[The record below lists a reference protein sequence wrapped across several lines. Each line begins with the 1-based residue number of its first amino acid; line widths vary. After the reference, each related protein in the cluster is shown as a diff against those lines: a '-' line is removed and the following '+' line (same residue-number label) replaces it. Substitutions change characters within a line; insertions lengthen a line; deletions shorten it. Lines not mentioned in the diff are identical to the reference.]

1 MKFNNYIFFIVVF
14 IGLIACNK
22 NVQSNNSASE
32 DVAAKINTSEL
43 TKEELLSRMPKALSG
58 EDSIVFKTNL
68 INHWASDE
76 VFYQQAIKYLSED
89 EITIDK
95 EVEAYKHELIAFK
108 FQQKLIAE
116 KLDTLITDAQIETYY
131 NANAESFMLKSNIVK
146 VLYIKTPITI
156 PNIEKFKKLCY
167 SSNPK
172 DLAQLNDLCIQYAN
186 NFYMND
192 NTWLLFDDLK
202 KEMYQLNETPE
213 YSIQAGKTFEFT
225 DERNFYF
232 LKIIDVKSKN
242 TQSPL
247 NFEKANIRNMIFNQR
262 KQQLISNIKKDFFDK
277 ALTNK
282 ELIINN

>member
-1 MKFNNYIFFIVVF
+1 M
-14 IGLIACNK
+14 
-22 NVQSNNSASE
+22 QSNASVNE

-43 TKEELLSRMPKALSG
+43 TKEELYSRLPKSLSG
-58 EDSIVFKTNL
+58 EDSVVFKTNL
-68 INHWASDE
+68 INHWATDE

-89 EITIDK
+89 EISIDK
-95 EVEAYKHELIAFK
+95 EVEAYKHELIAYK

-116 KLDTLITDAQIETYY
+116 KLDTLITDAQIEEYY

-202 KEMYQLNETPE
+202 KEMYQLNEVPE
-213 YSIQAGKTFEFT
+213 YSIQTGKTFEFT

-232 LKIIDVKSKN
+232 LKIVDVKSKN

-247 NFEKANIRNMIFNQR
+247 NFEKTNIRNMIINQR